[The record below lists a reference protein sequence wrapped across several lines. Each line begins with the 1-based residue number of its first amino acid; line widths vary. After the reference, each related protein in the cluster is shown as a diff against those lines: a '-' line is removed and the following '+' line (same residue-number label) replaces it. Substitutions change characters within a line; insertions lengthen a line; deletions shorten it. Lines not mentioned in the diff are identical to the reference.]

1 MSSTPKKS
9 FCLIGQLEG
18 YEVGES
24 GKVRSLRLETDEGLQ
39 QIKLAKAGRLSLLQD
54 VLRELAGQDVWLEVS
69 GQQKVESDGTL
80 KSLKAESL
88 KVLDYSPD
96 LKVEVPAV
104 DDSGLAPVS
113 AQVSLPQK
121 KKASAKILIC
131 QKSSCRKRGSVEVQ
145 RAIEQA
151 LDDRHLA
158 EQIVVKATGCLKQ
171 CSKGPNVVI
180 NKKSY
185 RGVSVKDLPELLDQH
200 FAQPA
205 AV

>member
-1 MSSTPKKS
+1 MSSTQKKS

-24 GKVRSLRLETDEGLQ
+24 GKVRSLRLETHDGLQ
-39 QIKLAKAGRLSLLQD
+39 QIKLGKAGRLSLLQD
-54 VLRELAGQDVWLEVS
+54 VLRELTAQDVWLEVS

-88 KVLDYSPD
+88 KVLDRSPD
-96 LKVEVPAV
+96 LPVADLPVVE
-104 DDSGLAPVS
+104 DSALVQAAS
-113 AQVSLPQK
+113 QR
-121 KKASAKILIC
+121 KKASDKILIC
-131 QKSSCRKRGSVEVQ
+131 QKSSCRKRGSVSVQ

-151 LDDRHLA
+151 LDDRQLA
-158 EQIVVKATGCLKQ
+158 NQVVVKATGCLKQ

-185 RGVSVKDLPELLDQH
+185 RGVGVKDLPELLDQH

-205 AV
+205 NV

>member
-1 MSSTPKKS
+1 MSSTDKKS

-24 GKVRSLRLETDEGLQ
+24 GKVRYLRLETSEGLQ
-39 QIKLAKAGRLSLLQD
+39 QIKLAKAGRLSRLQD
-54 VLRELAGQDVWLEVS
+54 ALKALATQNVWLEVS

-88 KVLDYSPD
+88 KVLDYLPERIPET
-96 LKVEVPAV
+96 VHEAPAGE
-104 DDSGLAPVS
+104 DSASGQAI
-113 AQVSLPQK
+113 LPQN

-131 QKSSCRKRGSVEVQ
+131 QKSSCRKRGSAAVQ
-145 RAIEQA
+145 RGIEQE
-151 LDDRHLA
+151 LDDRQLA
-158 EQIVVKATGCLKQ
+158 DQVAVKATGCLKH

-185 RGVSVKDLPELLDQH
+185 RDVSVKDLPKLLDQH
-200 FAQPA
+200 FAQAA